1 MSTHAGFACL
11 FTFTS
16 DNRGVVIALQ
26 GKLDPEAVQELHPQV
41 QEVYQAGVRRFVF
54 DLSELSY
61 LSSMGVRLLL
71 GLRNQVKQD
80 GQVVLCHP
88 SAEIMSLVD
97 MMKLN
102 DIFPIYP
109 TRAEAVAAISR

>member
-1 MSTHAGFACL
+1 MSETPGFACQ
-11 FTFTS
+11 FTFTA

-54 DLSELSY
+54 DLNDLTY

-71 GLRNQVKQD
+71 GLRNQVKNE
-80 GQVVLCHP
+80 GRVALCRP
-88 SAEIMSLVD
+88 SPTIMSLLET
-97 MMKLN
+97 MKLT
-102 DIFPIYP
+102 DIFPIY
-109 TRAEAVAAISR
+109 TDRDEAFAAISQ